1 MFLRKVIYSIAFF
14 FFLEYNCQKGAEM
27 KTVLVTGASRGIGAE
42 IARYF
47 AKHNYNVVIN
57 YCNSDI
63 QAQRLANELCTYGIR
78 AVAIKADVSNALEVQ
93 NMINQ
98 TLAIFG
104 SIDVLVNNAGVSL
117 SKLLIDST
125 AQEVRRVID
134 VNLIGTINVTK
145 AVLPSMINNSFGK
158 IINISSMWGNYGG
171 SMESVYSASKGGIIA
186 FTKAIAKEVG
196 LENININCI
205 CPGVVVTDMLN
216 NLTIEDMHALKNQTA
231 LGRVAYPGDIA
242 GIVYFLSTD
251 EASYITG
258 ACINADGGII

>member
-1 MFLRKVIYSIAFF
+1 
-14 FFLEYNCQKGAEM
+14 M

-47 AKHNYNVVIN
+47 AKHNYNVVVN
-57 YCNSDI
+57 YFSSDT
-63 QAQRLANELCTYGIR
+63 QAQRLANELCTYGVR
-78 AVAIKADVSNALEVQ
+78 AIAIKADVSNSGQVQ
-93 NMINQ
+93 NMVNQ
-98 TLAIFG
+98 TLNVFG
-104 SIDVLVNNAGVSL
+104 TIDVLVNNAGVSL
-117 SKLLIDST
+117 NKLLIDST
-125 AQEVRRVID
+125 EDEISRVLD
-134 VNLIGTINVTK
+134 VNLLGTINATK
-145 AVLPSMINNSFGK
+145 AVLPTMINNLYGK

-186 FTKAIAKEVG
+186 FTKAMAKEVG
-196 LENININCI
+196 LENINVNCV

-216 NLTIEDMHALKNQTA
+216 NLTIEDMKELKNQTA